1 MSSPRCLIARELR
14 LPRAAGVGVQDEFF
28 CTEWKNTGAT
38 DHEWVGKGVA
48 GTPAWGMS
56 LAYDLT
62 VVQELGNAGP
72 GRGLGK
78 AFALLKDS
86 NLLLGEKQV

>member
-1 MSSPRCLIARELR
+1 MC
-14 LPRAAGVGVQDEFF
+14 
-28 CTEWKNTGAT
+28 
-38 DHEWVGKGVA
+38 
-48 GTPAWGMS
+48 